1 MKAVLIVFKSRY
13 IFETKS
19 CHLLGR
25 PEIFRV
31 DIANASRL
39 CSTGIVPE
47 SNCQSKLA
55 MHLQYQ
61 LEKFLDDPANDMISS
76 QIYSDS

>member
-1 MKAVLIVFKSRY
+1 MTRIV
-13 IFETKS
+13 T
-19 CHLLGR
+19 
-25 PEIFRV
+25 
-31 DIANASRL
+31 SRL
-39 CSTGIVPE
+39 CSTGIVIVPE

-61 LEKFLDDPANDMISS
+61 LEKSLDDPANDMIAS